1 MYIPENAVL
10 WFPYVPHRYKEV
22 ETSGRTELTGR
33 TGQPV
38 AHCFFGGS
46 VFGIV
51 KLSAFCSDGEN
62 GEEGERCEGGWHGEC
77 SERCY
82 KNGGSR
88 PLIST
93 VFVQEPQI
101 CKLLCGINK
110 KPETDCIN
118 F

>member
-1 MYIPENAVL
+1 MGGQDSLGALGSL
-10 WFPYVPHRYKEV
+10 W
-22 ETSGRTELTGR
+22 RT
-33 TGQPV
+33 V
-38 AHCFFGGS
+38 FFGGS

-51 KLSAFCSDGEN
+51 KLSAFCSDGEK

-88 PLIST
+88 SLIST